1 MYFSGTK
8 PSDILLCIRRND
20 IRTYGKYLED
30 TNESIDLMEDLESLL
45 KSSNNI
51 STSMIFEWLKS
62 NLKMRSSEQG
72 NSIYKAFLCLQN
84 DEIFNL
90 RISNHYSNTNDT
102 RTSWNYNGSPDSEIH
117 IIIEEIRNPILVI
130 RGNSILSQDTLLFD
144 KPVLV
149 NSYTLEDLR
158 NPEKNTSIHF
168 RYYKSSQL
176 WYSKFRKNY
185 GTQKRWSK
193 STNKKY
199 QRIFQ

>member
-1 MYFSGTK
+1 
-8 PSDILLCIRRND
+8 
-20 IRTYGKYLED
+20 
-30 TNESIDLMEDLESLL
+30 
-45 KSSNNI
+45 
-51 STSMIFEWLKS
+51 MIFEWLKS

-90 RISNHYSNTNDT
+90 RISNHYSNTNAT

-158 NPEKNTSIHF
+158 NPEKIHQFTSDII
-168 RYYKSSQL
+168 KVL
-176 WYSKFRKNY
+176 NY
-185 GTQKRWSK
+185 GIQSLERTTVLRRGGVNLQIRNIRESFNKWKRKMNVFELFEWLNHK
-193 STNKKY
+193 FPNNHLY
-199 QRIFQ
+199 LGH